1 VFSDNP
7 LFETFA
13 QRSLIRV
20 RGGGVEVGEIMTAIG
35 TIADGGTDA
44 WVSTFTDLAARVS
57 TQGETSAA
65 AGHRVS
71 ARDSYLRA
79 STYFDLAY
87 WPIYGS
93 PVDPRLTAAAARA
106 DEAFAKAMELVD
118 HYAQSMEIEVE
129 GLAMPAWFLA
139 PDSSGTARRTIIHTN
154 GYDSNV
160 HEMYFAHALAA
171 LDRGWNVV
179 LFDGPGQGRCL
190 IRDGASLRPDWETV
204 VGPVLDATAA
214 REDVAEDS
222 IVLAGWSLGGF
233 LAPRAAATHADRLAA
248 LVADPGQWDQ
258 RDNVVGML
266 PLSDEEKAAFPDVDL
281 TKLDPIQ
288 QWLDSPDVDPVMK
301 WRIVQRGFWV
311 NGVPDFASYAVEMCR
326 FVVSDRASRIT
337 CPTVVTRALADPLA
351 KNADKLF
358 EAIGSSKKVLIEFT
372 DDDGAGG
379 HCETLNRSLYH
390 QRVYDWLDDVV
401 PASR

>member
-1 VFSDNP
+1 
-7 LFETFA
+7 
-13 QRSLIRV
+13 
-20 RGGGVEVGEIMTAIG
+20 
-35 TIADGGTDA
+35 
-44 WVSTFTDLAARVS
+44 
-57 TQGETSAA
+57 
-65 AGHRVS
+65 
-71 ARDSYLRA
+71 
-79 STYFDLAY
+79 
-87 WPIYGS
+87 
-93 PVDPRLTAAAARA
+93 
-106 DEAFAKAMELVD
+106 
-118 HYAQSMEIEVE
+118 
-129 GLAMPAWFLA
+129 
-139 PDSSGTARRTIIHTN
+139 
-154 GYDSNV
+154 
-160 HEMYFAHALAA
+160 
-171 LDRGWNVV
+171 
-179 LFDGPGQGRCL
+179 
-190 IRDGASLRPDWETV
+190 
-204 VGPVLDATAA
+204 
-214 REDVAEDS
+214 
-222 IVLAGWSLGGF
+222 
-233 LAPRAAATHADRLAA
+233 
-248 LVADPGQWDQ
+248 
-258 RDNVVGML
+258 ML

-326 FVVSDRASRIT
+326 FVVSDRASRII